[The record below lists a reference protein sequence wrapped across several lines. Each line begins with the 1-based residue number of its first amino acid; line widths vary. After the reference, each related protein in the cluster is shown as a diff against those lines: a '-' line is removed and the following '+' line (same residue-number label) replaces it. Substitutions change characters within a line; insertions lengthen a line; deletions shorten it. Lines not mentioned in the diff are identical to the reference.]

1 MLPDSN
7 LLGLG
12 RAFVAGGASVIKGSD
27 MFKVGELNIE
37 VFKKAFTYLAKH
49 VIKADIGSVNN
60 RSLQL
65 SLETEMVILKTVH
78 GNTTIGLA

>member
-1 MLPDSN
+1 
-7 LLGLG
+7 
-12 RAFVAGGASVIKGSD
+12 

-37 VFKKAFTYLAKH
+37 VFKKAFTYLAKY

-65 SLETEMVILKTVH
+65 SLETV
-78 GNTTIGLA
+78 